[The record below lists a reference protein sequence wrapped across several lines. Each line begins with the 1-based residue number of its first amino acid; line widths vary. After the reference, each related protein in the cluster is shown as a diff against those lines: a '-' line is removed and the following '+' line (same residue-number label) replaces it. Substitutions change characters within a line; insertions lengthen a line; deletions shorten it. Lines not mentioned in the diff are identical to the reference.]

1 MIILGTSFLTLA
13 HLQVLQYHLADLPN
27 DLIPYELEYFEK
39 VSMGPAVNGVNIL
52 GRYRYGTEGFAVETL
67 VTLHNM
73 YWIRTDELNAT
84 NPMISAYRFDL
95 ENEPAFTLVQ
105 LNRSNVKAF
114 YARTKFTPDE
124 LRKLSAVGK
133 AEGDGSLL
141 RQEQIGHLRELGTD
155 WYIKKWDQKG
165 YVFPLAQSTV
175 GFFSTFTFVPKNYLK
190 SVNPN
195 GGRFLFNMSLAGVR
209 LDSIWDPS
217 VVPVVYESVSWKGG
231 ARCVLFA
238 DNRVRFVGPAQW
250 ELFAR
255 NLQLRLPRH
264 GKPLPS
270 SAGLGLLPDVLPKT
284 SQN

>member
-1 MIILGTSFLTLA
+1 MIILGTAFLTLA

-105 LNRSNVKAF
+105 LNRSNVKGF

-141 RQEQIGHLRELGTD
+141 RQEQIGHLRELGAD
-155 WYIKKWDQKG
+155 WYMEKWDKKR
-165 YVFPLAQSTV
+165 YVFPFAQSTV
-175 GFFSTFTFVPKNYLK
+175 GFFSTFMSISQNYLS

-195 GGRFLFNMSLAGVR
+195 GGRLLFNMSLAGVR
-209 LDSIWDPS
+209 LDSIRDSS
-217 VVPVVYESVSWKGG
+217 VVPVVYESRHWKDG

-238 DNRVRFVGPAQW
+238 DNRVRFVSKAEW
-250 ELFAR
+250 ASLEK
-255 NLQLRLPRH
+255 NLQLKLPRH
-264 GKPLPS
+264 GQPLPFN
-270 SAGLGLLPDVLPKT
+270 AGLGLLPAVLPKKT
-284 SQN
+284 LS